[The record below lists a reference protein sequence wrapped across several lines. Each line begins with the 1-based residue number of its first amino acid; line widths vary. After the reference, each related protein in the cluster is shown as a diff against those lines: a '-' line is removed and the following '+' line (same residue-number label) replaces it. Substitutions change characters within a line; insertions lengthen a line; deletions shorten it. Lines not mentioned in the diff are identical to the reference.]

1 VPAGQ
6 GDLVVEEFT
15 ITESTCQAGNVTES
29 AAHGANDAATVM
41 SPTDVWSDSNVGTS
55 SVSRFESQE
64 PASALHGHGKCN
76 KGQDRLCRK

>member
-1 VPAGQ
+1 MTGPGIDSTHGAPSSSRFQSHEPFPESVGQ

-41 SPTDVWSDSNVGTS
+41 SPTDAWNDSSVGTS
-55 SVSRFESQE
+55 SS
-64 PASALHGHGKCN
+64 AS
-76 KGQDRLCRK
+76 